1 MKKGSL
7 MIQGTSSAVGKSVIA
22 LALCRYF
29 SNKGYK
35 VAPFKSQ
42 NLSTVSFTSDSGQ
55 TFAWAQALQAFGAK
69 TEPIAE
75 MNPILVKPV
84 GGGYSEVFVLGRG
97 LGRLHYTEYNKK
109 KALLWKKIRE
119 AYNILLEKYDIVIVE
134 GAGSPVELN
143 LKKGDI
149 VNMKV
154 ARSFGIPVLIVGNI
168 HLGGVFASLFG
179 TYKLLS
185 RAEQKLVKG
194 FIVNKLKGSKEHLG
208 DGLKT
213 LERLTKVRTV
223 GVVPFI
229 EHHLEDEDNAGKS
242 AKSIEKNMDSSFFT
256 NELDSEIER
265 ISNIVCDNLDMVYI
279 EELLFKGD
287 RIWN

>member
-7 MIQGTSSAVGKSVIA
+7 MIQGTSSAVGKSIIT

-29 SNKGYK
+29 SNNGYK

-42 NLSTVSFTSDSGQ
+42 NLSSVSFTSNSGQ
-55 TFAWAQALQAFGAK
+55 IFAWAQALQAFGAK
-69 TEPIAE
+69 TKPIEE
-75 MNPILVKPV
+75 MNPVLIKPV
-84 GGGYSEVFVLGRG
+84 GGGYSEVFLLGKS
-97 LGRLHYTEYNKK
+97 LGRLHYTDYNRRKTF
-109 KALLWKKIRE
+109 LWRKIRE
-119 AYNILLEKYDIVIVE
+119 AYNTLLEKHDIVIVE

-154 ARSFGIPVLIVGNI
+154 AKSFNIPVLIVGNI
-168 HLGGVFASLFG
+168 HLGGVFASLYG

-194 FIVNKLKGSKEHLG
+194 FIINKFKGSKEHLG

-213 LERLTKVRTV
+213 LEKLTKVRTV
-223 GVVPFI
+223 GIVPFI
-229 EHHLEDEDNAGKS
+229 DHHLEDEDDAGKS
-242 AKSIEKNMDSSFFT
+242 SKNIEKNMDSSSFT
-256 NELDSEIER
+256 DELDSEIEC
-265 ISNIVCDNLDMVYI
+265 ISKIICDNLDMVYI
-279 EELLFKGD
+279 KELL
-287 RIWN
+287 

>member
-7 MIQGTSSAVGKSVIA
+7 MIQGTSSAVGKSIIT

-42 NLSTVSFTSDSGQ
+42 NLSTMSFTSNSSQ

-84 GGGYSEVFVLGRG
+84 GGGYSEVFLFGKS
-97 LGRLHYTEYNKK
+97 LGRLHYTDYNQR
-109 KALLWKKIRE
+109 KAFLWRKIRE
-119 AYNILLEKYDIVIVE
+119 AYNTLLEKYDIVIVE

-149 VNMKV
+149 VNMKI
-154 ARSFGIPVLIVGNI
+154 ARSFDIPVLIVGNI
-168 HLGGVFASLFG
+168 HLGGVFASLYG

-185 RAEQKLVKG
+185 RSEQKLVKG
-194 FIVNKLKGSKEHLG
+194 FVINKFKGSKEHLG
-208 DGLKT
+208 DGLNT
-213 LERLTKVRTV
+213 LEKLTKVRTV

-229 EHHLEDEDNAGKS
+229 EYHLEDEDDAGKNS
-242 AKSIEKNMDSSFFT
+242 KNIEKNMDSSFFT
-256 NELDSEIER
+256 DKLDSEIER
-265 ISNIVCDNLDMVYI
+265 ISNIICDNLNMIYI
-279 EELLFKGD
+279 EELLFKGG
-287 RIWN
+287 